1 MMSDKNYYLMLE
13 KEYTPYVIVD
23 ENENIIGFKS
33 DAPTNAKKSAKRHI
47 LMSRKFD
54 DITNYEYWD
63 NLIEQLGLSD
73 IEL

>member
-1 MMSDKNYYLMLE
+1 MSDKNYYVMLE
-13 KEYTPYVIVD
+13 KEYMPYVIVD

-33 DAPTNAKKSAKRHI
+33 DTPIKAKRAVKEHI

-54 DITNYEYWD
+54 DITNYDYWD
-63 NLIEQLGLSD
+63 NLIEQLGLSA

>member
-1 MMSDKNYYLMLE
+1 
-13 KEYTPYVIVD
+13 
-23 ENENIIGFKS
+23 
-33 DAPTNAKKSAKRHI
+33 

-73 IEL
+73 VELWGGEWYG